1 MRISDWSSDVCSS
14 DLNFADLLTNR
25 AANRHAYDFWRDKV
39 RARIADPDLAEKL
52 APSEPPHPFG
62 TKRPSLEKGYYEIF
76 AQDNVALVD
85 LKANP
90 ITRVGPHAITTA
102 DGEVECDL
110 IVFATGF
117 DAGRGGLIDMNITGR
132 GGLSLSQAWYNS

>member
-1 MRISDWSSDVCSS
+1 M
-14 DLNFADLLTNR
+14 
-25 AANRHAYDFWRDKV
+25 
-39 RARIADPDLAEKL
+39 ADPDLAEKL

-62 TKRPSLEKGYYEIF
+62 TKRPSLEQGYYEIF

-90 ITRVGPHAITTA
+90 ITGVGPHAIKTE

-110 IVFATGF
+110 IVFAHGF
-117 DAGRGGLIDMNITGR
+117 DAGRGGLIDRTNTGR
-132 GGLSLSQAWYNS
+132 EDRSRAQGTETR

>member
-1 MRISDWSSDVCSS
+1 M
-14 DLNFADLLTNR
+14 
-25 AANRHAYDFWRDKV
+25 
-39 RARIADPDLAEKL
+39 ADPDLAEKL

-132 GGLSLSQAWYNS
+132 GGLSLSQAWYNGLRASPGMAASGFRSEEHTSELQSLIRNSYAYL

>member
-1 MRISDWSSDVCSS
+1 MDTATTEIYTSWHTLALHVALPIYLWQRGGLRFWYH
-14 DLNFADLLTNR
+14 NFADLLTNR

-76 AQDNVALVD
+76 AQDNVALVVP
-85 LKANP
+85 KAKD
-90 ITRVGPHAITTA
+90 RKSV
-102 DGEVECDL
+102 V
-110 IVFATGF
+110 
-117 DAGRGGLIDMNITGR
+117 
-132 GGLSLSQAWYNS
+132 

>member
-1 MRISDWSSDVCSS
+1 M
-14 DLNFADLLTNR
+14 
-25 AANRHAYDFWRDKV
+25 
-39 RARIADPDLAEKL
+39 ADPDLAEKL

-117 DAGRGGLIDMNITGR
+117 DAGRGGLIDIRSEERRVGKACVSKFRTR
-132 GGLSLSQAWYNS
+132 WSPYH

>member
-62 TKRPSLEKGYYEIF
+62 TKRPSLEQGYYEIF

-90 ITRVGPHAITTA
+90 ITGVGPHAIKTE
-102 DGEVECDL
+102 DGAVECDL
-110 IVFATGF
+110 LVFATGF
-117 DAGRGGLIDMNITGR
+117 RAEARRDGYECVSTCRSR
-132 GGLSLSQAWYNS
+132 RSP